1 MTRWSPRLCTG
12 TRSRTGALAVLA
24 AGLLVPFLPASG
36 RAQALKLDSL
46 TFPPS
51 AVVGPWVSYRVRT
64 QSRSLPV
71 REYTQRVAIV
81 SRDSYEGRQGFWVEL
96 KTEGLSSGTRIE
108 RGFFATPGPG
118 SAVSDDDE
126 GAPGDSGEA
135 APAPPAR
142 ANKARLLRYQVL
154 TGGKLYEYPVERA
167 SEERAGGMVSTVE
180 LFEYDSNIPPIAE
193 NLGPDTLRIGNRVVP
208 ATKDRTRRAG
218 ADDWPIRG
226 DTTVVNRPVLT
237 QTFWRNGAVPITGLA
252 RSLFQVSFER
262 VSAAAKDTAAIA
274 SPPPPLPEST
284 TVNASVSLKAM
295 TSDSVSVAAGA
306 GTAGTPGATG
316 ASSVPA
322 AAKPVIFSWTDVQL
336 LDLGADAKPEV
347 TQKPEPIPSDT
358 GADTPPKKPRIAH

>member
-1 MTRWSPRLCTG
+1 MLP
-12 TRSRTGALAVLA
+12 ALA
-24 AGLLVPFLPASG
+24 

-71 REYTQRVAIV
+71 REYTQRIAIV
-81 SRDSYEGRQGFWVEL
+81 SRDSYQGRQGFWVEL
-96 KTEGLSSGTRIE
+96 KTEGLSSGSRIE
-108 RGFFATPGPG
+108 RGFFSMPGSG
-118 SAVSDDDE
+118 SAVADDDE
-126 GAPGDSGEA
+126 NAAPDSGA
-135 APAPPAR
+135 SAPAPSSAR
-142 ANKARLLRYQVL
+142 ASHARLLRYQVL

-180 LFEYDSNIPPIAE
+180 LFEYDANIAPITE
-193 NLGPDTLRIGNRVVP
+193 NLGPDTLRIGRRVVP

-252 RSLFQVSFER
+252 RSLFQVSLER
-262 VSAAAKDTAAIA
+262 VPAATKDTAAIV

-284 TVNASVSLKAM
+284 TVNTAVSLKSIS
-295 TSDSVSVAAGA
+295 SDSTAVVGGPTAA
-306 GTAGTPGATG
+306 
-316 ASSVPA
+316 ASAAPAPA
-322 AAKPVIFSWTDVQL
+322 AAAPKPVILSWTDVEL
-336 LDLGADAKPEV
+336 LDLGADATPEV

-358 GADTPPKKPRIAH
+358 SVDTPPKKPKIAH